1 MVSSEPEEEVG
12 AKTEPTTTTATA
24 TTTAAAT
31 ATAAAPAK
39 DDSPKDEISKR
50 YYRLDV
56 LSKMRTEKRSQS
68 SGPSNSSSRKIPFF
82 QEAEQAAE
90 RLAET
95 EEFKKANKIKVNID
109 LAQEAVKLQVLKANK
124 TLFVAP
130 SQKSE
135 YLYAKIKPCDTNE
148 IPIAQQKRIV
158 KMLGA
163 EDTFEE
169 LGLDQSEPLD
179 MIIVGCVAVSEQG
192 QRIGKGNGYVDL
204 EIALLTEQG
213 VITPQTVIAT
223 TVADA
228 QVYESLPREI
238 FKPYDFTVDLI
249 VTPTRVI
256 RVANRPAHRVIGIQW
271 GLLSARRLEVVRVL
285 KKLKEQLEAQGKV
298 IVLKEE
304 DTDVE
309 SFRKSR
315 NQRGSGGA
323 AGGGGGNGTGQR
335 RQQTRRRR
343 SVRNQQQQNGGSDGE
358 GGGSQDEGG
367 AGRRSG
373 EGGVARRRPG
383 GGNNRVR
390 NRSTK
395 QQDLKDFPDSADSK
409 FNGGRRGKRT
419 RRRGEGGGA
428 TSGGG
433 PSDDGG
439 DQQFD
444 NGGGGQR
451 NEKARGGGAAG
462 AGGGGDG
469 GERRKRRT
477 GVSAQ
482 LRQQGSV
489 RIRVS
494 NMFAVR
500 YKDFKEELRCRD
512 CYPFKIS
519 KGRYGK
525 CVLIFLKRDNV
536 DEESQVNELLG
547 KLADLRLTVQL
558 KDGES
563 KEVELKCDVPQ
574 SRRDGSLTDQDDPD
588 NLDSPPQPDQPQKQP
603 APDQTQSDH
612 SDRYQKVS

>member
-12 AKTEPTTTTATA
+12 AKTEPTTTTTTTT

-31 ATAAAPAK
+31 AAVPAK
-39 DDSPKDEISKR
+39 DHAPKDEISKR

-68 SGPSNSSSRKIPFF
+68 SGPSNNSSRKIPFF
-82 QEAEQAAE
+82 QEAEEAAQ
-90 RLAET
+90 RLADT

-179 MIIVGCVAVSEQG
+179 MIVVGCVAVSEQG

-228 QVYESLPREI
+228 QVYETLPREI
-238 FKPYDFTVDLI
+238 FKYYDFTVDLI

-256 RVANRPAHRVIGIQW
+256 RVANRPSPRVVGIQW

-298 IVLKEE
+298 IALKEE

-323 AGGGGGNGTGQR
+323 AGGTGTGQR

-343 SVRNQQQQNGGSDGE
+343 SVRNQQQNGGSDGE

-367 AGRRSG
+367 VSRRSG
-373 EGGVARRRPG
+373 EGG
-383 GGNNRVR
+383 
-390 NRSTK
+390 
-395 QQDLKDFPDSADSK
+395 
-409 FNGGRRGKRT
+409 
-419 RRRGEGGGA
+419 GGGA
-428 TSGGG
+428 ARRPPRNNRDRNRLTSKDLRDPNFKGKDGLPTARPKRQRRRLGGGGGGGGG
-433 PSDDGG
+433 PSDDGE
-439 DQQFD
+439 QQVA

-451 NEKARGGGAAG
+451 NEKARGGAAV
-462 AGGGGDG
+462 AGTD

-482 LRQQGSV
+482 IRQQGSV

-500 YKDFKEELRCRD
+500 YKDFKEELRSRD

-525 CVLIFLKRDNV
+525 CVLIFLKRENV

-547 KLADLRLTVQL
+547 KLADLRLTVL

-574 SRRDGSLTDQDDPD
+574 SRRDGSLSDQDDPD
-588 NLDSPPQPDQPQKQP
+588 NLDSPPQPDQQP
-603 APDQTQSDH
+603 GQQQQQHAPDQTQSDH

>member
-12 AKTEPTTTTATA
+12 AKTEPTTTT
-24 TTTAAAT
+24 T
-31 ATAAAPAK
+31 ATAAAAAAASTAAPPAK
-39 DDSPKDEISKR
+39 DEAPKDEISKR

-90 RLAET
+90 RLADT
-95 EEFKKANKIKVNID
+95 EEFKKASKIKVNID

-228 QVYESLPREI
+228 QVYETLPREI
-238 FKPYDFTVDLI
+238 FKSYDFTVDLI

-256 RVANRPAHRVIGIQW
+256 RVANRPAQRVIGIQW

-323 AGGGGGNGTGQR
+323 GGSAGTGQR

-343 SVRNQQQQNGGSDGE
+343 SVRNQQQNGGSDGE

-367 AGRRSG
+367 VSRRSG
-373 EGGVARRRPG
+373 EGGAARRRPG
-383 GGNNRVR
+383 GSNRTR
-390 NRSTK
+390 NRTTK
-395 QQDLKDFPDSADSK
+395 QDLKDFPESADSK
-409 FNGGRRGKRT
+409 FNGGKRGKRV
-419 RRRGEGGGA
+419 RRRGDGGGA
-428 TSGGG
+428 GGTTGGG
-433 PSDDGG
+433 PSDDG

-451 NEKARGGGAAG
+451 NEKARGGAAG
-462 AGGGGDG
+462 AGTDG

-500 YKDFKEELRCRD
+500 FKDFKEELRCRD
-512 CYPFKIS
+512 CYPVKIS
-519 KGRYGK
+519 KGRFGK
-525 CVLIFLKRDNV
+525 CVLIFMKRDNM

-574 SRRDGSLTDQDDPD
+574 SRRDGSLSDQNDPD
-588 NLDSPPQPDQPQKQP
+588 NLDSPPQQDQQQP
-603 APDQTQSDH
+603 GQQQQQHAPDQTQSDH
-612 SDRYQKVS
+612 IDRYQKVS